1 LALRFLKK
9 YATKEDLAGIADVT
23 EKTAL
28 LRVWKYV
35 EAIQALKEKSNEIY
49 NELYV
54 ATVDGIHFRIWE
66 PRKLRSTKW

>member
-1 LALRFLKK
+1 M
-9 YATKEDLAGIADVT
+9 T

-54 ATVDGIHFRIWE
+54 GIVDGIHFRIWE
-66 PRKLRSTKW
+66 PRKFRSTKW